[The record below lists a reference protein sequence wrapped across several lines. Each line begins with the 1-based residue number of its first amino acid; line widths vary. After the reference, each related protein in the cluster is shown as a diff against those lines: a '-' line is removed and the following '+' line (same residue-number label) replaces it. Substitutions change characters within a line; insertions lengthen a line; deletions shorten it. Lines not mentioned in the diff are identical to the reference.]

1 MAPAATQLAERLRI
15 QRQRGIDIVMRVL
28 LVSPY
33 SLSVFGGVQGQ
44 VLGLARSLRELGV
57 DARVVAP
64 CDGPPPERGIVT
76 VGPTTNFSSNGS
88 IAPIASGKP
97 VARRTLEAR
106 RVIDPDVIHLH
117 EPLVPGPTQTLLLGA
132 DEPLVGTFHSSYMG
146 RVNPWYAVFRPPLKR
161 WVSRLTI
168 RTAVSEQAGE
178 LAQQSFDGAY
188 EILPNGVDVPQFA
201 KATPWPAERPTILFV
216 GRHEPRKGV
225 GVLLDAFEGL
235 ERDAVLWVTGDGP
248 ETEALRGRNVPNVE
262 WIGRVSDDEKA
273 RRLRAATVFCA
284 PALGG
289 ESFGIVLLEAMAAS
303 AAVVASDIDGFRNV
317 ARADRDA
324 ILVDPGDAGAL
335 RGAMQRLLDDPSRR
349 AELVASGEQRAAE
362 FSMRQLAER
371 FVTLYEAAIE
381 RSTVT
386 R

>member
-1 MAPAATQLAERLRI
+1 
-15 QRQRGIDIVMRVL
+15 MRVL

-44 VLGLARSLRELGV
+44 VLGLARNLRDLGV

-76 VGPTTNFSSNGS
+76 VGPSTNFSSNGS
-88 IAPIASGKP
+88 VAPIASGKS

-106 RVIDPDVIHLH
+106 RVMEPDVIHLH

-132 DEPLVGTFHSSYMG
+132 DEPLVGTFHASYFG
-146 RVNPWYAVFRPPLKR
+146 RFNPWYRMLRPPLKR
-161 WVSRLTI
+161 WVSRLAI
-168 RTAVSEQAGE
+168 RTAVSDEAAA
-178 LAQQSFDGAY
+178 LAQLSFDGDY
-188 EILPNGVDVPQFA
+188 EIVPNGVDVPRFA
-201 KATPWPAERPTILFV
+201 KATPWPSDRPTILFI
-216 GRHEPRKGV
+216 GRHEPRKGL
-225 GVLLDAFEGL
+225 GVLLDAFAGL
-235 ERDAVLWVTGDGP
+235 ERDAVLWVAGDGP
-248 ETEALRGRNVPNVE
+248 ETDALRRRGVPGVE
-262 WIGRVSDDEKA
+262 WIGRISEEEKA

-303 AAVVASDIDGFRNV
+303 TPVVASDIEGFRNV

-324 ILVDPGDAGAL
+324 LLVEPSDPGAVRHAL
-335 RGAMQRLLDDPSRR
+335 RRALDDPTRR
-349 AELVASGEQRAAE
+349 AELIASGEQRAGE
-362 FSMRQLAER
+362 FSLRHVAER
-371 FVTLYEAAIE
+371 FITLYETAIE
-381 RSTVT
+381 RRAVT

>member
-1 MAPAATQLAERLRI
+1 
-15 QRQRGIDIVMRVL
+15 MRVL

-44 VLGLARSLRELGV
+44 VLGLARNLRDLGV

-76 VGPTTNFSSNGS
+76 VGPSTNFSSNGS
-88 IAPIASGKP
+88 VAPIASGKS

-106 RVIDPDVIHLH
+106 RVIQPDVIHLH

-132 DEPLVGTFHSSYMG
+132 DEPLVGTFHASYFG
-146 RVNPWYAVFRPPLKR
+146 RFNPWYRMLRPPLKR
-161 WVSRLTI
+161 WVGRLAI
-168 RTAVSEQAGE
+168 RTAVSDEAAG
-178 LAQQSFDGAY
+178 LAQLSFDGDY
-188 EILPNGVDVPQFA
+188 QIVPNGVDVPRFA
-201 KATPWPAERPTILFV
+201 KATPWPTDRPSILFV
-216 GRHEPRKGV
+216 GRHEPRKGL
-225 GVLLDAFEGL
+225 GVLLDAFAGL
-235 ERDAVLWVTGDGP
+235 ERDAVLWVAGDGP
-248 ETEALRGRNVPNVE
+248 ETDALRRRGDPGVE
-262 WIGRVSDDEKA
+262 WIGRISEEEKA

-303 AAVVASDIDGFRNV
+303 TAVVASDIEGFRNV

-324 ILVDPGDAGAL
+324 LLVEPGAPGAVRDAL
-335 RGAMQRLLDDPSRR
+335 RRALDDPSRR
-349 AELVASGEQRAAE
+349 AELIASGEQRAGE
-362 FSMRQLAER
+362 FSMRHVAER
-371 FVTLYEAAIE
+371 FITLYESAIE
-381 RSTVT
+381 RRAVT

>member
-1 MAPAATQLAERLRI
+1 
-15 QRQRGIDIVMRVL
+15 MRVL

-64 CDGPPPERGIVT
+64 CDGPPPERGILT
-76 VGPTTNFSSNGS
+76 VGPSTNFSSNGS

-106 RVIDPDVIHLH
+106 RAIEPDVIHLH

-132 DEPLVGTFHSSYMG
+132 DEPLVGTFHASYSG
-146 RVNPWYAVFRPPLKR
+146 RFNPWYRMFRPPLKR
-161 WVSRLTI
+161 WVDRLAI
-168 RTAVSEQAGE
+168 RTAVSEEAAE
-178 LAQQSFDGAY
+178 LAQLSFEGDY
-188 EILPNGVDVPQFA
+188 EIVPNGVDVPQFA
-201 KATPWPAERPTILFV
+201 KATPWPTERPTILFV
-216 GRHEPRKGV
+216 GRHEPRKGL
-225 GVLLDAFEGL
+225 GVLLDAFAGL
-235 ERDAVLWVTGDGP
+235 ERDARLWVAGEGP
-248 ETEALRGRNVPNVE
+248 ETDDLRRRDIPGVE
-262 WIGRVSDDEKA
+262 WIGCISEDEKA

-303 AAVVASDIDGFRNV
+303 TAVVASDIDGFRNV

-324 ILVDPGDAGAL
+324 LLVEPRDPGAL
-335 RGAMQRLLDDPSRR
+335 RGALRRLLDDASRR

-362 FSMRQLAER
+362 FSMRHVAER
-371 FVTLYEAAIE
+371 FIELYEAAIE
-381 RSTVT
+381 RSAVT

>member
-1 MAPAATQLAERLRI
+1 
-15 QRQRGIDIVMRVL
+15 MRVL

-76 VGPTTNFSSNGS
+76 VGPSTNFYSNGS

-106 RVIDPDVIHLH
+106 RVMDPDVIHLH
-117 EPLVPGPTQTLLLGA
+117 EPLVPGPTQTLLMSA

-161 WVSRLTI
+161 WVGRLTI
-168 RTAVSEQAGE
+168 RTAVSEQAGQ
-178 LAQQSFDGAY
+178 LAQQSFDGDY
-188 EILPNGVDVPQFA
+188 EIVPNGVDVAHFA
-201 KATPWPAERPTILFV
+201 KATPWPTERPAILFV
-216 GRHEPRKGV
+216 GRHEPRKGLD
-225 GVLLDAFEGL
+225 VLLEAFASL
-235 ERDAVLWVTGDGP
+235 ERDAVLWVAGDGP
-248 ETEALRGRNVPNVE
+248 ETDALRDRNIANVE
-262 WIGRVSDDEKA
+262 WLGRVSDDEKA
-273 RRLRAATVFCA
+273 RRLRAASVFCA

-289 ESFGIVLLEAMAAS
+289 ESFGIVLLEAMAANT
-303 AAVVASDIDGFRNV
+303 AVVASDIDGFRNV

-324 ILVDPGDAGAL
+324 ILVDPRDVTALQRAL
-335 RGAMQRLLDDPSRR
+335 RRVLDDPIRR
-349 AELVASGEQRAAE
+349 AEMVASGEQRAGE
-362 FSMRQLAER
+362 FSLRQLAER
-371 FVTLYEAAIE
+371 FVALYETAIE
-381 RSTVT
+381 RSAVT

>member
-1 MAPAATQLAERLRI
+1 
-15 QRQRGIDIVMRVL
+15 MRVL

-44 VLGLARSLRELGV
+44 VLGLARGLRELGV

-76 VGPTTNFSSNGS
+76 VGPSTNFSSNGS
-88 IAPIASGKP
+88 VAPIAGGKH

-146 RVNPWYAVFRPPLKR
+146 GRINPWYAMFRPPLRR
-161 WVSRLTI
+161 WVDRLTI

-178 LAQQSFDGAY
+178 LAQQSFGGAC
-188 EILPNGVDVPQFA
+188 EIVPNGVDVPQFA
-201 KATPWPAERPTILFV
+201 KATPWPTERPTILFV
-216 GRHEPRKGV
+216 GRHEPRKGLE
-225 GVLLDAFEGL
+225 VLLDAFAGL
-235 ERDAVLWVTGDGP
+235 ERDAMLWVTGDGP
-248 ETEALRGRNVPNVE
+248 EMEALRGRNVPNVE

-324 ILVDPGDAGAL
+324 VLVDPGDADAL
-335 RGAMQRLLDDPSRR
+335 RDALRRVLDDPSRR
-349 AELVASGEQRAAE
+349 AELVASGEQRAAK

-371 FVTLYEAAIE
+371 FVSLYEAAVE
-381 RSTVT
+381 RGAVT

>member
-1 MAPAATQLAERLRI
+1 
-15 QRQRGIDIVMRVL
+15 MRVL

-76 VGPTTNFSSNGS
+76 VGPSTNFSSNGS

-106 RVIDPDVIHLH
+106 RALAPDVIHLH

-132 DEPLVGTFHSSYMG
+132 DEPLVGTFHASYSG
-146 RVNPWYAVFRPPLKR
+146 RFNPWYRMFRPPLKR

-168 RTAVSEQAGE
+168 RTAVSGEAGE
-178 LAQQSFDGAY
+178 LAQLSFEGDY
-188 EILPNGVDVPQFA
+188 EIVPNGVDVPQFA
-201 KATPWPAERPTILFV
+201 KATPWPTDRPTILFV
-216 GRHEPRKGV
+216 GRHEPRKGL
-225 GVLLDAFEGL
+225 GVLLEAFAGL
-235 ERDAVLWVTGDGP
+235 ERDARLWVAGEGP
-248 ETEALRGRNVPNVE
+248 ETEDLRRRDIAGVE
-262 WIGRVSDDEKA
+262 WIGCISEEERA
-273 RRLRAATVFCA
+273 RRLRTATLFCA

-303 AAVVASDIDGFRNV
+303 TAVVASDIDGFRNV
-317 ARADRDA
+317 ARADQDA
-324 ILVDPGDAGAL
+324 LLVEPCDAGAL
-335 RGAMQRLLDDPSRR
+335 RDGLRRVLDDASRR

-362 FSMRQLAER
+362 FSMRHVAER
-371 FVTLYEAAIE
+371 FVELYEAAIE
-381 RSTVT
+381 RSIVT

>member
-1 MAPAATQLAERLRI
+1 
-15 QRQRGIDIVMRVL
+15 MRVL

-44 VLGLARSLRELGV
+44 VLDLARSLRELGV

-76 VGPTTNFSSNGS
+76 VGPSTNFSSNGS
-88 IAPIASGKP
+88 VAPIASGKS

-106 RVIDPDVIHLH
+106 RVIEPDVIHLH

-132 DEPLVGTFHSSYMG
+132 DEPLVGTFHASYFG
-146 RVNPWYAVFRPPLKR
+146 RFNPWYRMLRPPLKR
-161 WVSRLTI
+161 WVSRLAI
-168 RTAVSEQAGE
+168 RTAVSDEAAG
-178 LAQQSFDGAY
+178 LAQLSFDGDY
-188 EILPNGVDVPQFA
+188 KIVPNGVDVPKFA
-201 KATPWPAERPTILFV
+201 KATPWPTDRPTILFI
-216 GRHEPRKGV
+216 GRHEPRKGL
-225 GVLLDAFEGL
+225 GVLLDAFTDL
-235 ERDAVLWVTGDGP
+235 ERDAVLWVAGEGP
-248 ETEALRGRNVPNVE
+248 ETDALRGRGVRDVE
-262 WIGRVSDDEKA
+262 WIGRISEEEKA

-289 ESFGIVLLEAMAAS
+289 ESFGIVLLEGMAAS
-303 AAVVASDIDGFRNV
+303 TAVVASDIDGFRNV

-324 ILVDPGDAGAL
+324 LLVEPGDAGAL
-335 RGAMQRLLDDPSRR
+335 RDALRGALDDPSHR
-349 AELVASGEQRAAE
+349 AELIASGEQRALE
-362 FSMRQLAER
+362 FSMRHVAER

-381 RSTVT
+381 RTAVT